1 MSSNNKSEGKKD
13 MLISWTIAILKVIY
27 QSRYLKVCCFHSFM
41 FDVYLVSPLT
51 YAEIKAMMFILNI
64 DMLLD

>member
-13 MLISWTIAILKVIY
+13 MLISWTIAILKVIH

-41 FDVYLVSPLT
+41 FDVYLVAPLT